1 MEEKNLKIK
10 VIKHLVLWSL
20 KENKMGFRDLH
31 RPSVQE
37 TDKKLND
44 FINNLL
50 DIPKKYD
57 LCMIL
62 AEMRRH
68 YSGIDG
74 IRDEEIQSGE
84 NYYNKAQEF
93 KNK

>member
-1 MEEKNLKIK
+1 MSFK
-10 VIKHLVLWSL
+10 
-20 KENKMGFRDLH
+20 DLH
-31 RPSVQE
+31 PLSTQE
-37 TDKKLND
+37 ADEKLNE
-44 FINNLL
+44 FINNLP
-50 DIPKKYD
+50 DIPRKYD